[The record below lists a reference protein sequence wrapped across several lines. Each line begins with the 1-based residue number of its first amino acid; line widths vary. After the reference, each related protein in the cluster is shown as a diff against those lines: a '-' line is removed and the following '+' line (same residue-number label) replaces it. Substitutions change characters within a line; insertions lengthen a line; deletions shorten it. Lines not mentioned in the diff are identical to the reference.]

1 MITSESERHRVACP
15 QCECETH
22 GSDWPLR
29 FGLWLALTFLVI
41 VCVSTW
47 QRVVEQCPTARS
59 MSNSATYVQLFA
71 TPRSGD
77 ASATLRILNSRPSP
91 DQETVISP
99 VTKLG
104 G

>member
-1 MITSESERHRVACP
+1 MTTSQRERPRDVCRR
-15 QCECETH
+15 CECEMR
-22 GSDWPLR
+22 GSDWALR
-29 FGLWLALTFLVI
+29 FGLWLALTFLAI

-47 QRVVEQCPTARS
+47 QHVVEQCPTARS
-59 MSNSATYVQLFA
+59 TSNSATYVPLFA

-77 ASATLRILNSRPSP
+77 ASATLPISNSRPSP